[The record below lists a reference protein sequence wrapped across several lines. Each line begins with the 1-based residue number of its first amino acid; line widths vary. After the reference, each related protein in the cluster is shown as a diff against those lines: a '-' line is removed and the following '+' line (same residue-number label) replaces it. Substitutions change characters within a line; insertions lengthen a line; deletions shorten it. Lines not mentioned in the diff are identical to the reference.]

1 MVQASSFAWI
11 LWPVGSI
18 QYDTVIPSKE
28 VNLTNKTTVSCTWK
42 EFTND
47 IETEPNNI
55 GQAIGSHAW
64 IVHPENVNLLQPIGC
79 KGELL
84 MEGPILARGY
94 LGDRQKT
101 EKSFICN
108 PTWARGSEGSV
119 RRFYRT
125 GDLVSYGSNGDLKYH
140 GRIDTQVKLNGQRI
154 ELGEIEHHV
163 QLILPQ
169 GSQSAVELVTANGKK
184 ALAAF
189 IELPNVKVAPLVEAS
204 HLLGMTEAFKVL
216 VKTTEVSLSS
226 SLPSYYV
233 PKLFFP
239 MATMPMTTSGKL
251 DRRSLRTLVDNLLDS
266 QTAEYRLSENGGAAP
281 STAAELELARLW
293 ENILNLK
300 SGTVGKESGFF
311 QLGGDSATAMR
322 LSMLAREHG
331 INLSVSAIFQRP
343 TLSQMATGSAPSPVT
358 NGESKPSLPILKPF
372 SLIPKNMRERIT
384 SRIAKECELRHSLIE
399 DVYPCT
405 KLQEGL
411 IALSMQEPGA
421 YVAQTVYKLQV
432 GTDIEKFRQAWGA
445 VFEAEPILRTRIVYF
460 EEYGFLQAVFRQQ
473 LEWKSIENL
482 ESLNEASRHLPSR
495 QGGALCTF
503 TIAGE
508 KTSPHFIWTAHHSIY
523 GK

>member
-1 MVQASSFAWI
+1 
-11 LWPVGSI
+11 
-18 QYDTVIPSKE
+18 
-28 VNLTNKTTVSCTWK
+28 
-42 EFTND
+42 
-47 IETEPNNI
+47 
-55 GQAIGSHAW
+55 
-64 IVHPENVNLLQPIGC
+64 
-79 KGELL
+79 

-108 PTWARGSEGSV
+108 PTWACGSGGSV

-154 ELGEIEHHV
+154 ELGEIEHHM
-163 QLILPQ
+163 QLSLPQ
-169 GSQSAVELVTANGKK
+169 GSQSAVELVTADGKK

-189 IELPNVKVAPLVEAS
+189 IELLNTNGASKAEAS
-204 HLLGMTEAFKVL
+204 PVLGMTEAFKVL
-216 VKTTEVSLSS
+216 VKTIEASLSG

-239 MATMPMTTSGKL
+239 MARMPMTTSGKL
-251 DRRSLRTLVDNLLDS
+251 DRRNLRTLVNGLSGS

-281 STAAELELARLW
+281 STPAELELARLW

-300 SGTVGKESGFF
+300 PGTVGRDSGFF

-322 LSMLAREHG
+322 LSMLARERG

-343 TLSQMATGSAPSPVT
+343 TLSQMVAGSVLSHVT
-358 NGESKPSLPILKPF
+358 NDESKSSLPALEPF
-372 SLIPKNMRERIT
+372 SLIPKNMKDRIT
-384 SRIAKECELRHSLIE
+384 KRIAKECEMNHSLIE

-421 YVAQTVYKLQV
+421 YVAQTVYKLPA
-432 GTDIEKFRQAWGA
+432 GINIEKFRQAWNA
-445 VFEAEPILRTRIVYF
+445 VFEAEPILRTRIVYT
-460 EEYGFLQAVFRQQ
+460 EEYGFLQAVCKLQM
-473 LEWKSIENL
+473 EWKTVENL
-482 ESLNEASRHLPSR
+482 ESLNEASRHLPNR

-508 KTSPHFIWTAHHSIY
+508 RTSPYFVWTAHHSIY

>member
-1 MVQASSFAWI
+1 
-11 LWPVGSI
+11 
-18 QYDTVIPSKE
+18 
-28 VNLTNKTTVSCTWK
+28 
-42 EFTND
+42 
-47 IETEPNNI
+47 
-55 GQAIGSHAW
+55 
-64 IVHPENVNLLQPIGC
+64 
-79 KGELL
+79 

-108 PTWARGSEGSV
+108 PTWACGSGGSI

-154 ELGEIEHHV
+154 ELGEIEHHM

-169 GSQSAVELVTANGKK
+169 GSQSAVELVTANGKM

-189 IELPNVKVAPLVEAS
+189 IELLNTKAASMAEAS
-204 HLLGMTEAFKVL
+204 PLLGMTEAFKVL
-216 VKTTEVSLSS
+216 VKTIEVSLSG
-226 SLPSYYV
+226 SLPSYYI

-239 MATMPMTTSGKL
+239 MAKMPMTTSGKL
-251 DRRSLRTLVDNLLDS
+251 DRRNLRTLVKDLSDN
-266 QTAEYRLSENGGAAP
+266 QTAEYRLSENGGAPP
-281 STAAELELARLW
+281 STPVELELARLW
-293 ENILNLK
+293 ENILSLK
-300 SGTVGKESGFF
+300 LGTVGRESGFF
-311 QLGGDSATAMR
+311 QLGGDSAAAMR
-322 LSMLAREHG
+322 LSMLARERG

-343 TLSQMATGSAPSPVT
+343 TLSQMVTGSALSPVT
-358 NGESKPSLPILKPF
+358 NGESKSFLPTLKPF
-372 SLIPKNMRERIT
+372 SLIPKNMRDRIT
-384 SRIAKECELRHSLIE
+384 KRIAKECEMNHSLIE

-421 YVAQTVYKLQV
+421 YVAQTVYKLPADI
-432 GTDIEKFRQAWGA
+432 DIEKFRQAWNA
-445 VFEAEPILRTRIVYF
+445 VFEAEPILRTRIVYI
-460 EEYGFLQAVFRQQ
+460 EEYGFLQAVFKQQ
-473 LEWKSIENL
+473 MEWKSVENL
-482 ESLNEASRHLPSR
+482 ESLNEASRHLPNR

-508 KTSPHFIWTAHHSIY
+508 RTSPHFIWTAHHSIY